1 MKNNRQELI
10 LSIIGQEDIETQ
22 EQLIARLEEHG
33 IRSTQ
38 ATVSRDIK
46 QMHLVKE
53 PTGNG
58 GYRYAVSEQRAKL
71 DFAGRLQTILR
82 ESIVG
87 VDYAQNLIVIRTMP
101 GLANGAASAFD
112 GMNLPNKLGTLAGD
126 DTLMIVMRDEKSAS
140 ELCAE
145 IARMQSER

>member
-1 MKNNRQELI
+1 MKNNRQEMI
-10 LSIIGQEDIETQ
+10 LAIIGEEDIETQ
-22 EQLIARLEEHG
+22 EQLIERLEQRG

-46 QMHLVKE
+46 QMHLIKE

-58 GYRYAVSEQRAKL
+58 GYRYAVSEQRTKL
-71 DFAGRLQTILR
+71 DFAGRLRNILR

-87 VDYAQNLIVIRTMP
+87 VDYARNIVVIKTMP

-112 GMNLPNKLGTLAGD
+112 GMDIAGKLGTIAGD
-126 DTLMIVMRDEKSAS
+126 DTLMIVMRDDDFAA
-140 ELCAE
+140 ELCEE
-145 IARMQSER
+145 ISRMRK